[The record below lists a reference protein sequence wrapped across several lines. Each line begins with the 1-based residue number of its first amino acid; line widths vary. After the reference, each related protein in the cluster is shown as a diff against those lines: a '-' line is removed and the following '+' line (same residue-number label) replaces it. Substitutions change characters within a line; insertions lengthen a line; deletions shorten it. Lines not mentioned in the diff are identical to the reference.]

1 MARRISMATRKE
13 LIEAVARRY
22 RAASRIERT
31 RILDKF
37 AELTEYHRKHAISVL
52 TSAPRERGERAP
64 RNRVYDEAVRQAL
77 IVLWE
82 SADRLCGKRLK
93 ALLPQ
98 LIDAMERHG
107 HLDLDAVIREQLL
120 ALSAATI
127 DRALR
132 ETRERIDGQRKRR
145 TGVGAALRKSI
156 PVRTFADWG
165 DPRPGYFEVD
175 MVEHCGGPKRD
186 GSYVHSLVLTD
197 IASGWTEC
205 VAMPVK
211 SQVLIVEG
219 LAKVAADLVFPM
231 LGVDTDND
239 SAFMNETVYDYSR
252 PLAWSRRA
260 RAPTRRT
267 IRPGS
272 SKRMAL
278 SCGAW
283 LAMDG

>member
-1 MARRISMATRKE
+1 MATRNE
-13 LIEAVARRY
+13 LIEAVAQRY
-22 RAASRIERT
+22 REASRIDRT
-31 RILDKF
+31 RILDEF
-37 AELTEYHRKHAISVL
+37 AQLTQYHRKHAIRVL
-52 TSAPRERGERAP
+52 MATPGKRSERAP

-107 HLDLDAVIREQLL
+107 HLDLDAVIREKLL
-120 ALSAATI
+120 RLSAATI

-132 ETRERIDGQRKRR
+132 ETRARIDGQSKRR
-145 TGVGAALRKSI
+145 TGVGSAIRRSI
-156 PVRTFADWG
+156 PVRTFSDWG
-165 DPRPGYFEVD
+165 DRRPGYFEVD

-211 SQVLIVEG
+211 SQVLIVE
-219 LAKVAADLVFPM
+219 AMTKVAADRH
-231 LGVDTDND
+231 
-239 SAFMNETVYDYSR
+239 R
-252 PLAWSRRA
+252 PRRMS
-260 RAPTRRT
+260 P
-267 IRPGS
+267 S
-272 SKRMAL
+272 F
-278 SCGAW
+278 
-283 LAMDG
+283 